1 MEEID
6 KTDFSNAISDDEDL
20 MMREVIQGDVD
31 CITCITTSRNF
42 IVRDNFFKG

>member
-31 CITCITTSRNF
+31 LYYLHHYLKELYR
-42 IVRDNFFKG
+42 KG

>member
-31 CITCITTSRNF
+31 LYYLHHDLTELYR
-42 IVRDNFFKG
+42 KG

>member
-6 KTDFSNAISDDEDL
+6 KTDFFFFFLYDEDL

-31 CITCITTSRNF
+31 LYYLHHYLTELYR
-42 IVRDNFFKG
+42 KG

>member
-20 MMREVIQGDVD
+20 MMREVIQG
-31 CITCITTSRNF
+31 ITCITTSRNF

>member
-1 MEEID
+1 MEEND

-31 CITCITTSRNF
+31 LYYLHHYLTELYR
-42 IVRDNFFKG
+42 KG

>member
-31 CITCITTSRNF
+31 LYYLHRYLTELYR
-42 IVRDNFFKG
+42 KG